1 MSWNNDAVCAA
12 YRQFE
17 DAFRR
22 AFMTPYWDMLPTLA
36 RATVIAE
43 LLDRPTRPEVRE
55 LASEMLDGVFLHTA
69 EVVGEPK
76 ARDRVVLG
84 SSHAMVFLDTHR
96 MRGATDEEVTP

>member
-1 MSWNNDAVCAA
+1 MSWTNEAVCVT

-43 LLDRPTRPEVRE
+43 LLNRSTRAEVRE
-55 LASEMLDGVFLHTA
+55 LAGEMLDGVFLHTA
-69 EVVGEPK
+69 DEVGEPR
-76 ARDRVVLG
+76 ARDRLVLG
-84 SSHAMVFLDTHR
+84 SSHAMVFLDTGR